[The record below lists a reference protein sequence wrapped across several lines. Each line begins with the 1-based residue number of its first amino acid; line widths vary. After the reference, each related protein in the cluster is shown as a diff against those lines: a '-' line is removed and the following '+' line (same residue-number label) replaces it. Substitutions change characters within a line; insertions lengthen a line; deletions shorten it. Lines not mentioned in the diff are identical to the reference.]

1 MKKLIRLTT
10 VAAVVITLAQTLQA
24 ALITGS
30 MGFSGL
36 GVTINTS
43 SAGTATEVTSWINP
57 VVSGTSGTF
66 APPSPYALANNTP
79 VTFAPVFWNFNMTSP
94 ITNFWSV
101 GGFKFEMLSSQIAS
115 QGGIPG
121 VSAFVVVQGSDVVSG
136 NGFTPTA
143 YGWSFVMSDP
153 ASGGGPP
160 SWSFSASVF
169 SNNSNG
175 APVVVS
181 KKIGGTTVLS
191 WNDPTFAL
199 QAAPAASGTYTN
211 IPGATSPYTN
221 TLTGSQRFFRLKQ

>member
-1 MKKLIRLTT
+1 MKKIIRFTT
-10 VAAVVITLAQTLQA
+10 VTAVAIILAQTLQA
-24 ALITGS
+24 ALITGVT
-30 MGFSGL
+30 GFSGW
-36 GVTINTS
+36 GVTFNTG
-43 SAGTATEVTSWINP
+43 SAGTATAVTSWINP

-66 APPSPYALANNTP
+66 APPSPFAVANNTP
-79 VTFAPVFWNFNMTSP
+79 VTFALGNWNFNTTSP

-101 GGFKFEMLSSQIAS
+101 GGFKFELLSSQILA
-115 QGGIPG
+115 QGGTPG
-121 VSAFVVVQGSDVVSG
+121 VSAFVVVQGSGVVSG

-143 YGWSFVMSDP
+143 FSWSFTCQDP
-153 ASGGGPP
+153 ASGSNPT
-160 SWSFSASVF
+160 SWSFSAAINSQ
-169 SNNSNG
+169 NSNG

>member
-79 VTFAPVFWNFNMTSP
+79 VTLDRKSTRLNSSHLGISYAVFC
-94 ITNFWSV
+94 
-101 GGFKFEMLSSQIAS
+101 
-115 QGGIPG
+115 
-121 VSAFVVVQGSDVVSG
+121 
-136 NGFTPTA
+136 
-143 YGWSFVMSDP
+143 
-153 ASGGGPP
+153 
-160 SWSFSASVF
+160 
-169 SNNSNG
+169 
-175 APVVVS
+175 
-181 KKIGGTTVLS
+181 
-191 WNDPTFAL
+191 
-199 QAAPAASGTYTN
+199 
-211 IPGATSPYTN
+211 
-221 TLTGSQRFFRLKQ
+221 LK